1 VRPLVVE
8 HIADNND
15 VVENEEQLVQKE
27 AAENE
32 K

>member
-1 VRPLVVE
+1 VE

>member
-1 VRPLVVE
+1 LVVE

>member
-1 VRPLVVE
+1 LVVE

-27 AAENE
+27 ATENE